1 MENSLNLLMQDI
13 IFLIKRSLENSFYCE
28 SLDLCQ
34 PVYIKISREDLILK
48 FSDEDIKESFEIMY
62 RMFFKEVKCNCKPTK
77 TAILRLIDRISFS
90 ETTIYFTTYQF
101 YVNMLYSVNFQLK
114 EIMETEQMDSNI
126 K

>member
-62 RMFFKEVKCNCKPTK
+62 RMFFKEVKCNCKPSK

-101 YVNMLYSVNFQLK
+101 YVNILYSVNFQLN
-114 EIMETEQMDSNI
+114 EILETEEIDNNI

>member
-1 MENSLNLLMQDI
+1 MEKSLNLLMQDI
-13 IFLIKRSLENSFYCE
+13 TFLIKRSLENSFYCE

-101 YVNMLYSVNFQLK
+101 YVNMLYSVNFQLT

>member
-1 MENSLNLLMQDI
+1 MEKSLNLLMQDI

-34 PVYIKISREDLILK
+34 PVYIKISRKDLILK

-62 RMFFKEVKCNCKPTK
+62 RMFFKEVKCNCKPSK

-101 YVNMLYSVNFQLK
+101 YVNILYSVNFQLN
-114 EIMETEQMDSNI
+114 EILETEEIDNNI